1 MMELPTTERR
11 PLHDYLAMQ
20 YPFTVIADPDGGYV
34 VVFPDLPGCMT
45 QIETLD
51 ELPAMAE
58 DARAGWM
65 ATEYEQGHAIPLP
78 VPSPP
83 PRVSE
88 QPASSYGTTVGERR
102 TSGSCPEC

>member
-1 MMELPTTERR
+1 MSEMTATERR
-11 PLHDYLAMQ
+11 PLSDYLATP

-45 QIETLD
+45 QVETLD

-58 DARAGWM
+58 DARTGWL

-78 VPSPP
+78 SQAAPP
-83 PRVSE
+83 LSW
-88 QPASSYGTTVGERR
+88 
-102 TSGSCPEC
+102 